1 MAIRDDVRLIN
12 LRDLIYKI
20 SKINNVKEIY
30 IFGSRAYETDSLRS
44 DIDILVYAPEGLRRD
59 EIMPIIE
66 MEKAL
71 DIFKTTNK
79 IEAESFANDSW
90 IRRDDIVA
98 TLDAKLLWSKEKGE
112 SSLMDR
118 YQKIKVQRDIDFK
131 MSHIPSYSDEEIK
144 FYKTYGNHAVFVI
157 MPFREKLKIVYDIIQ
172 SVFAKNEY
180 IAIRANEKLFTDDL
194 WNNVKV
200 YLDCCKVAVA
210 IFDKN
215 DQDSYNPNVA
225 LEVGYMLAK
234 GNKVCLLK
242 DCKLPKLPSDLI
254 SRMYMEYDSDKI
266 ETTLPQQL
274 ELWIRDYLS

>member
-1 MAIRDDVRLIN
+1 
-12 LRDLIYKI
+12 
-20 SKINNVKEIY
+20 
-30 IFGSRAYETDSLRS
+30 
-44 DIDILVYAPEGLRRD
+44 
-59 EIMPIIE
+59 
-66 MEKAL
+66 
-71 DIFKTTNK
+71 
-79 IEAESFANDSW
+79 
-90 IRRDDIVA
+90 
-98 TLDAKLLWSKEKGE
+98 
-112 SSLMDR
+112 
-118 YQKIKVQRDIDFK
+118 
-131 MSHIPSYSDEEIK
+131 MSYIPSYSDEEIK

-172 SVFAKNEY
+172 SVFAKNGY

>member
-30 IFGSRAYETDSLRS
+30 IFGSRAYETGSLRS

-118 YQKIKVQRDIDFK
+118 YQEIKVQRDIDFK

>member
-30 IFGSRAYETDSLRS
+30 IFGSRAYETGSLRS

-144 FYKTYGNHAVFVI
+144 FYKTYGSHAVFVI

-254 SRMYMEYDSDKI
+254 SIMYMEYDSDKI

>member
-20 SKINNVKEIY
+20 SKINNVKEVY

>member
-30 IFGSRAYETDSLRS
+30 IFGSRAYETGSLRS
-44 DIDILVYAPEGLRRD
+44 DIDILVYAPEGLKRD

>member
-30 IFGSRAYETDSLRS
+30 IFGSRAYETGSLRS

-144 FYKTYGNHAVFVI
+144 FYKTYGSHAVFVI

>member
-30 IFGSRAYETDSLRS
+30 IFGSRAYETGSLRS
-44 DIDILVYAPEGLRRD
+44 DIDILVYAPDGLRRD

-98 TLDAKLLWSKEKGE
+98 ILDAKLLWSKEKGE

-118 YQKIKVQRDIDFK
+118 YQEIKVQRDIDFK
-131 MSHIPSYSDEEIK
+131 MSYIPSYSDEEIK

-172 SVFAKNEY
+172 SVFAKNGY

>member
-1 MAIRDDVRLIN
+1 
-12 LRDLIYKI
+12 
-20 SKINNVKEIY
+20 
-30 IFGSRAYETDSLRS
+30 
-44 DIDILVYAPEGLRRD
+44 
-59 EIMPIIE
+59 

-118 YQKIKVQRDIDFK
+118 YQEIKVQRDIDFK
-131 MSHIPSYSDEEIK
+131 MSYIPSYSDEEIK

-172 SVFAKNEY
+172 SVFAKNGY